1 MKPVKQKLY
10 CYVDETGQDT
20 KGKFFLVTVVLKDQV
35 DIEALQK
42 KLERIEKSTK
52 KNLLKWTKTP
62 FKIREQYLLCLAEV
76 KEIKGSIFYS
86 TYQDTKEYIPL
97 ISLTVAKSIL
107 SKEEENYTATII
119 IDGLKG
125 KEMDEVRKEL
135 KKLKISYRKIR
146 GMKDEQDAIL
156 RLADSIAGFLRDY
169 VEKQQYTREIMKKFK
184 GLNVII
190 KV

>member
-1 MKPVKQKLY
+1 METIKQKLY

-20 KGKFFLVTVVLKDQV
+20 KGSFFLVTVVLEEQEN
-35 DIEALQK
+35 IEDLQK
-42 KLERIEKSTK
+42 KLEVIEKSTN

-62 FKIREQYLLCLAEV
+62 FKVREQYLLHLAEI
-76 KEIKGSIFYS
+76 KELKGAIFYS
-86 TYQDTKEYIPL
+86 TYRDTKEYIPL

-107 SKEEENYTATII
+107 SKEEDNYTATII

-135 KKLKISYRKIR
+135 KKLKINYRKIR

-169 VEKQQYTREIMKKFK
+169 VEEQHYTQEIMRKFREAK
-184 GLNVII
+184 VII
-190 KV
+190 EV

>member
-1 MKPVKQKLY
+1 MATIKQKLY

-20 KGKFFLVTVVLKDQV
+20 KGSFFLVTVVLEEQEH
-35 DIEALQK
+35 IEGLQK
-42 KLERIEKSTK
+42 KLEEIEKSTK

-62 FKIREQYLLCLAEV
+62 FKVREQYLLHLT
-76 KEIKGSIFYS
+76 EIKGLKGSIFYS

-97 ISLTVAKSIL
+97 ISLSVAKSIL
-107 SKEEENYTATII
+107 SKEEDNYTATII

-169 VEKQQYTREIMKKFK
+169 VEKQQYTQGIMKKFREAK
-184 GLNVII
+184 VII
-190 KV
+190 EV